1 MNLRKKLQQYV
12 ALNSYVEKITS
23 ALPVGY
29 TKLEYIAS
37 TGTQYIDTGFVLS
50 LTDKIAATIEY
61 TAKNSTDN
69 FVLCARGD
77 SSTGAAWADLYGS
90 TTSNWY
96 VRFGS
101 LTSIN
106 GATGDYTNQKINLE
120 LYTEVF
126 KINGEQKLSPVN
138 DGTITTNSLIIFAG
152 KNSSGSIIGISSLKM
167 YAFTIVDNT
176 GKLKMNLVP
185 AKNSAGVIGMY
196 DTISSTFLTNTG
208 TGTFVAG
215 PAIATFENAI
225 HSGLKEITTYG
236 KITQPSKDYLD
247 TVTANGA
254 TEFISETLL
263 DTVVAKGKTEIQRS
277 LGDYIETDSTT
288 NIVGVKIDTGIAA
301 DVDDMIFEIKVKPST
316 GSWYIFQ
323 ARENNPIWGVNGST
337 NSNTILAGWNGT
349 QNIMSSSLTRNN
361 THTYFIRLAFKN
373 GNGTLYVKDLT
384 SDEENTQTCTYT
396 YTSGTTNNIYLFG
409 NSTGDTLGSGNV
421 IYYAKLYKSGELV
434 GYYIPA
440 KDNQNVAG
448 FYDAISGTFKTP
460 TNGSLTAGE
469 EITTPI
475 ADPYC
480 PVDIVCN
487 NGKVKISSNEF
498 DPDAVELGYY
508 RDKANN
514 GAKTSASYNFL
525 TGYMPVKPNTSY
537 VLYGRKKSNN
547 GLSSYNRIHWF
558 DSDLNY
564 ISTNDYTKDT
574 IGKGTS
580 PANAAYAQG
589 SINESGGT
597 STATTQEI
605 IDSYNW
611 TFREGTAEQAFVK
624 FGIVAEGQKET
635 LSDTLGNTSTC
646 ENLFQTH
653 TDYQDSQSVLDGV
666 ISRACRVKI
675 LNGGEVWNTAT
686 GHDNAFIGLFLTDK
700 ISGAAPAPICSHFKP
715 TSAWTEFDKPE
726 VMSMILTNS
735 NSNCVIKMVGIDTV
749 ADFKEYLRSQYLA
762 GTPVLVVYTLAETT
776 TENVNKQYL
785 RKSPVSVTQGSLP
798 NLEITTTESLHTTP
812 SPDHPLNIRCN
823 NGTLQKSPNLFNKN
837 NYEEIDGYVDGSTG
851 VLTVASGASNIQ
863 RCVVIDVKP
872 NTHYQITGILNSNYG
887 TFQTK
892 TVDSVATTYATG
904 DTILTTGPNDKYI
917 IGLVR
922 TTNGTYDYLDTLD
935 VYEINNNTRYIV
947 SGTQEI
953 LQDNAGTINTAT
965 CEDLFGAGTYADTQE
980 ILTGTIT
987 RNVGILILDGVNN
1000 KISTTWN
1007 ATYKRGNITLNDI
1020 KRTPV
1025 SQADCYCS
1033 HFKYDATV
1041 NGAPTTAGFCSR
1053 DTDSLVLFCFLG
1065 MDNITSP
1072 EDANAWFADQYAKGT
1087 PVMIVYPLATATTES
1102 VSAQT
1107 LVVPPVS
1114 IKQASMS
1121 NLTVDTTQAA
1131 TITPT
1136 PNRPLALHCNNGI
1149 IKPINEE
1156 KFTTEGEDVGYIISA
1171 STGIISENEN
1181 YNVTDGIWLEPG
1193 SYTATCKFTV
1203 AGSSRYFTCYSY
1215 EEDKTTPIAQ
1225 IFSTTGTTTDLQTIE
1240 FTITNRCLAR
1250 VSYRNSALTD
1260 MSIVYHNIVDDNNP
1274 EILTVYSKNLFDKTD
1289 IVEGYYISSTG
1300 VIRENTDFCYSGL
1313 IPVEAGKIYTWSFYR
1328 NSIGS
1333 ARRWHGYDS
1342 NGDWV
1347 CQLDVDSSATVG
1359 GKYYTVT
1366 IPSGVAYTRLSIM
1379 QNELNTNQIE
1389 MGSRPTTYEPYGKT
1403 QLDVQSLFGFGD
1415 YVDTQ
1420 DLISGIVN
1428 RKIGVKVFDGTETFI
1443 NGTNGWISET
1453 AITDQINAN
1462 YIPFCTHFVGTDNTP
1477 AANSNTVRVYRTSQ
1491 NVGRIYFGVDKT
1503 LPEFATNTAFQQ
1515 WMADQ
1520 YAAGTPIIVAYALNT
1535 PVTETVEGQYVG
1547 LTAGNSDLER
1557 KSDYISDLNAD
1568 VDYLKLR

>member
-37 TGTQYIDTGFVLS
+37 TGTQYIDTSFVLS

-61 TAKNSTDN
+61 TAKNSADN

-90 TTSNWY
+90 STTSNWY

-101 LTSIN
+101 LTSVN
-106 GATGDYTNQKINLE
+106 GAAGNYTNQKINLE

-138 DGTITTNSLIIFAG
+138 DGTITTSSLIIFAG
-152 KNSSGSIIGISSLKM
+152 KNSSGGIIGISSLKM

-225 HSGLKEITTYG
+225 HGGLKEITTYG

-254 TEFISETLL
+254 TEFVSETLL

-288 NIVGVKIDTGIAA
+288 NIAGVKIDTGIAA
-301 DVDDMIFEIKVKPST
+301 DVDDMVFEIKVKPST

-323 ARENNPIWGVNGST
+323 ARSGSPIWGISGSQ
-337 NSNTILAGWNGT
+337 SGNTILAGWNGN
-349 QNIMSSSLTRNN
+349 QGIMQSTITRKS
-361 THTYFIRLAFKN
+361 TDTYFIRLVFKN

-384 SDEENTQTCTYT
+384 SNEESTQTCTYT
-396 YTSGTTNNIYLFG
+396 YTSGTTNTIYLFG
-409 NSTGDTLGSGNV
+409 NSTSDTLSGGNA

-460 TNGSLTAGE
+460 TNGNLTAGE
-469 EITTPI
+469 EITTPV

-480 PVDIVCN
+480 PTDIICN
-487 NGKVKISSNEF
+487 NGKVKVSSNQF
-498 DPDAVELGYY
+498 DPDAIELGYY
-508 RDKANN
+508 RNKDNN
-514 GAKTSASYNFL
+514 GAKAASSYNFL
-525 TGYMPVKPNTSY
+525 TGYMPVKPSTSY
-537 VLYGRKKSNN
+537 VLYGRKKSDNR
-547 GLSSYNRIHWF
+547 LSSYNRIHWF
-558 DSDLNY
+558 DSNLSY

-574 IGKGTS
+574 VGKGIS
-580 PANAAYAQG
+580 PANAAYAQC

-597 STATTQEI
+597 SSTTTSEI
-605 IDSYNW
+605 IDEYNW

-624 FGIVAEGQKET
+624 FGIIAEGQKET
-635 LSDTLGNTSTC
+635 LSDVLGNTSTC

-666 ISRACRVKI
+666 ITRACGVKI
-675 LNGGEVWNTAT
+675 LNGGEDWSTAT
-686 GHDNAFIGLFLTDK
+686 GHDNAFISLLLTDK
-700 ISGAAPAPICSHFKP
+700 ISGAIPAPICSHFKA
-715 TSAWTEFDKPE
+715 TSVWTDFDKPE

-735 NSNCVIKMVGIDTV
+735 AKNCVIKMVGIDTV
-749 ADFKEYLRSQYLA
+749 TDFKEYLRSQYLA
-762 GTPVLVVYTLAETT
+762 GTPVIVVYTLAETT
-776 TENVNKQYL
+776 TENVSKQYL
-785 RKSPVSVTQGSLP
+785 RKSPVSVTQGSLS

-812 SPDHPLNIRCN
+812 LPDCPLNIRCN

-872 NTHYQITGILNSNYG
+872 NTHYQIAGILNSNYG

-892 TVDSVATTYATG
+892 TVGSVATTYATSN
-904 DTILTTGPNDKYI
+904 TILTTGPNDKYI

-935 VYEINNNTRYIV
+935 IYEINNNARYIV

-953 LQDNAGTINTAT
+953 LQDSAGTINTAT
-965 CEDLFGAGTYADTQE
+965 CEALLGIDAYKDTQE
-980 ILTGTIT
+980 ISTGTIT
-987 RNVGILILDGVNN
+987 CVIGTKVLDGTEDGWTKTNN
-1000 KISTTWN
+1000 SFGNTTLFADKKIEKSE
-1007 ATYKRGNITLNDI
+1007 
-1020 KRTPV
+1020 V
-1025 SQADCYCS
+1025 VCS
-1033 HFKYDATV
+1033 HFAYSSESTTNIPNGCCGCASTTTNTYFRNDAL
-1041 NGAPTTAGFCSR
+1041 NTA
-1053 DTDSLVLFCFLG
+1053 
-1065 MDNITSP
+1065 
-1072 EDANAWFADQYAKGT
+1072 EDWKQWLADQYAAGT
-1087 PVMIVYPLATATTES
+1087 PVIVIYPLATSATES
-1102 VSAQT
+1102 VSGQT

-1121 NLTVDTTQAA
+1121 DLTVDTTQAA
-1131 TITPT
+1131 ATTPT

-1149 IKPINEE
+1149 IKPMNEE
-1156 KFTTEGEDVGYIISA
+1156 KFITEGEDVGYIISLN
-1171 STGIISENEN
+1171 TGIISENAN

-1193 SYTATCKFTV
+1193 SYTATCRFTV

-1215 EEDKTTPIAQ
+1215 EEDKTTPIAR
-1225 IFSTTGTTTDLQTIE
+1225 IFSTDGTTTDLQTVE

-1260 MSIVYHNIVDDNNP
+1260 ISIVYHNTVDNNNP

-1300 VIRENTDFCYSGL
+1300 VITESTGFCYSGL
-1313 IPVEAGKIYTWSFYR
+1313 IPVEAGKTYTWSFYR
-1328 NSIGS
+1328 NNTSS
-1333 ARRWHGYDS
+1333 NRRWHGYDS

-1347 CQLDVDSSATVG
+1347 CQLDTDNS
-1359 GKYYTVT
+1359 VT
-1366 IPSGVAYTRLSIM
+1366 IG
-1379 QNELNTNQIE
+1379 
-1389 MGSRPTTYEPYGKT
+1389 
-1403 QLDVQSLFGFGD
+1403 
-1415 YVDTQ
+1415 
-1420 DLISGIVN
+1420 
-1428 RKIGVKVFDGTETFI
+1428 
-1443 NGTNGWISET
+1443 
-1453 AITDQINAN
+1453 
-1462 YIPFCTHFVGTDNTP
+1462 
-1477 AANSNTVRVYRTSQ
+1477 
-1491 NVGRIYFGVDKT
+1491 
-1503 LPEFATNTAFQQ
+1503 
-1515 WMADQ
+1515 
-1520 YAAGTPIIVAYALNT
+1520 
-1535 PVTETVEGQYVG
+1535 
-1547 LTAGNSDLER
+1547 
-1557 KSDYISDLNAD
+1557 
-1568 VDYLKLR
+1568 